1 MANLNAPFG
10 FSPIIYGTSGVNNQQ
25 QRVYYI
31 PSTDTS
37 AYYIGDTVKTISG
50 SDANGTPAVAKCAT
64 GNTPRGVM
72 TSILINNPNL
82 PSIQGT
88 NLDLTLT
95 SIPASK
101 SADYYILVNDDPD
114 QVYVIQGDSTTFVT
128 TDLNKNASYTV
139 AAPSQAN
146 QLSATVLTG
155 TTTSSTAVLKIVGI
169 EPIPGNG
176 LGPYVRFLVM
186 FNNAELLRP
195 SVGV

>member
-10 FSPIIYGTSGVNNQQ
+10 FSAYIYGTSGVNNQQ

-37 AYYIGDTVKTISG
+37 AYYIGDVVKTIAG
-50 SDANGTPAVAKCAT
+50 SDANGTPAIAKCAS
-64 GNTPRGVM
+64 GNTPRGTV
-72 TSILINNPNL
+72 TGVLLANPNN

-88 NLDLTLT
+88 NIDLTIT
-95 SIPASK
+95 SVPASK
-101 SADYYILVNDDPD
+101 TQDYYVLVNDDPD
-114 QVYVIQGDSTTFVT
+114 QAYLIQGDSTTFAT

-139 AAPSQAN
+139 AAPSTGA

-169 EPIPGNG
+169 EPIPGNN
-176 LGPYVRFLVM
+176 LGAYVRFMVL
-186 FNNAELLRP
+186 FNNHEMLRP
-195 SVGV
+195 SAGI

>member
-10 FSPIIYGTSGVNNQQ
+10 FSAIIYGTSGTNNQQ

-50 SDANGTPAVAKCAT
+50 SDANGTPAVAKCAS
-64 GNTPRGVM
+64 GDTPRGVV
-72 TSILINNPNL
+72 TGVLLPNPNN

-88 NLDLTLT
+88 VIDQTIT
-95 SIPASK
+95 SVPASK
-101 SADYYILVNDDPD
+101 SAAYYILVNDDPD

-128 TDLNKNASYTV
+128 TDMNKNATYTV
-139 AAPSQAN
+139 AAPSQAY
-146 QLSATVLTG
+146 QQSATVLTG

-169 EPIPGNG
+169 EPIPGNA
-176 LGPYVRFLVM
+176 LGPYVRFMVL

-195 SVGV
+195 TAGV

>member
-37 AYYIGDTVKTISG
+37 AYYIGDVVKTVSG
-50 SDANGTPAVAKCAT
+50 SDAAGTPAVAKCAT

-72 TSILINNPNL
+72 SSILINNPNL

-88 NLDLTLT
+88 NLDLTVT

-101 SADYYILVNDDPD
+101 SADYYVLVNDDPD

-128 TDLNKNASYTV
+128 TDMNKNASYTV

-169 EPIPGNG
+169 EPIPGNA

-186 FNNAELLRP
+186 FNNSEMLRP
-195 SVGV
+195 SAGV

>member
-10 FSPIIYGTSGVNNQQ
+10 FSAIIYGTSGVNNQQ

-37 AYYIGDTVKTISG
+37 AYYIGDVVKTISG

-88 NLDLTLT
+88 NLDLTIT

-128 TDLNKNASYTV
+128 TDMNKNASYTV
-139 AAPSQAN
+139 AAPSQSN

-169 EPIPGNG
+169 EPIPGNA
-176 LGPYVRFLVM
+176 LGPYVRFMVM

-195 SVGV
+195 SAGV